1 VEFFKIVLICV
12 LAAVS
17 YGVVH
22 DQFTAR
28 VCLEYFTIGHPPVFN
43 THSPTLLGLGW
54 GVIATWWVGLLL
66 GIPLAMVARLGKRP
80 KLTAWQIM
88 PLVFRLLG
96 FMGCLAI
103 TAGLIGYV
111 LAMRGS
117 IQLPDFLAA
126 VIPPSSHV
134 GFVADWWA
142 HFASYFA
149 ALVGGIILIFLN
161 WSRRSESSE

>member
-1 VEFFKIVLICV
+1 MEFLKIVLICV
-12 LAAVS
+12 LASVG

-28 VCLEYFTIGHPPVFN
+28 VCVEYFTIGHPPVFN
-43 THSPTLLGLGW
+43 TSSPTLLGLGW

-66 GIPLAMVARLGKRP
+66 GVPLAMVARLGKKP
-80 KLTAWQIM
+80 KLTARQM
-88 PLVFRLLG
+88 VPLLFRLLG

-126 VIPPSSHV
+126 VIPPSRHV
-134 GFVADWWA
+134 GFMADWCA

-149 ALVGGIILIFLN
+149 AFVGGIILIFLN
-161 WSRRSESSE
+161 WFRRGESSE